1 MADNADKLNLRNFL
15 PYRFSVFEQRMSKVI
30 AQKYMDAF
38 DLSRIEWRVM
48 ATLAEFEKISAK
60 EICQFTH
67 LEKMQVSRVISRFK
81 QAAIVLQKKNGEDHR
96 LTELSLTKKGWKI
109 YRQIVPLV
117 TKEEQRLLSS
127 LSASEQKQLQ
137 KILTKLEQAVS

>member
-1 MADNADKLNLRNFL
+1 MTDNQKLNLNNFL
-15 PYRFSVFEQRMSKVI
+15 PYRFSVFEQRMSKAI

-38 DLSRIEWRVM
+38 DLNRVEWRVM

-67 LEKMQVSRVISRFK
+67 LEKMQVSRAISRFK
-81 QAAIVLQKKNGEDHR
+81 RAAIVLQKKNNADQR
-96 LTELSLTKKGWKI
+96 LTELSLTKKGWQI

-117 TKEEQRLLSS
+117 KNEEKCLLAS
-127 LSASEQKQLQ
+127 LSKRERKQLG
-137 KILTKLEQAVS
+137 KILAKLEKAMS